1 MINYLNYITL
11 QIGQREAIS
20 QQNTVNHITTV
31 LSSPSIPSRKLGLE
45 LVVALCYV
53 DDNSLQPVL
62 VALDSLSN
70 NNNEKGPF
78 TFWFKATLMTML
90 SRGKMG
96 SLVGTSKDFKK
107 AVGSDLS
114 LGDYMVRTTH
124 MCDYTRTNK
133 PPLVKHVDAHQ
144 RNTRS
149 SH

>member
-1 MINYLNYITL
+1 MSPS

-20 QQNTVNHITTV
+20 QQATVNHITTV
-31 LSSPSIPSRKLGLE
+31 LGSPSIPSRKLGLE

-53 DDNSLQPVL
+53 DDNSLQLVL
-62 VALDSLSN
+62 TALDSLSN
-70 NNNEKGPF
+70 NNNERGPF

-114 LGDYMVRTTH
+114 LGDYTVRIPRMH
-124 MCDYTRTNK
+124 YCTRANK
-133 PPLVKHVDAHQ
+133 PPIVKHVDAHQ
-144 RNTRS
+144 WSTRS
-149 SH
+149 SE